1 MRSKQFL
8 MVIGVV
14 LVVLAILGFSD
25 VLKQNDVLMFNRNEN
40 IVHLIVGAI
49 ALVAYY
55 FAKANLQ
62 KNLTLLA
69 GVIALYFG
77 VHGLFLS
84 PTAELN
90 YFDVANLE
98 YVQSVLYLALGVWG
112 LKSGLDK

>member
-8 MVIGVV
+8 MAFGVA
-14 LVVLAILGFSD
+14 LVVLALLGFSD

-40 IVHLIVGAI
+40 ITHLIVGAV

-55 FAKANLQ
+55 FANTNIQ
-62 KNLTLLA
+62 KNLVLLV
-69 GVIALYFG
+69 GVVALYFG

-84 PTAELN
+84 PTKELN

-98 YVQSVLYLALGVWG
+98 YLQSVLYLALGVWG
-112 LKSGLDK
+112 LKVGMEK